1 MKRGPAWW
9 LFWSSAALLVQAYLG
24 LVLVAG
30 VRAVF
35 RPRPIRAAAHAPDV
49 SILIAAYNEAAV
61 IRRKLDN
68 TLALDYPRERL
79 EIIVASDGSD
89 DGTDD
94 LVGAYEADEVRLLT
108 LPRRGKNATLNA
120 AASVAR
126 GEILVFSDADAVLE
140 PDSLRQLMAPFCD
153 PDVGGVAGEHR
164 RVNHHQQRAVARLV
178 WRIRR
183 TERTLLSRA
192 GSVTAAAGQ
201 IYAVRRSLFREIP
214 AGVNDDFYTSVQPIA
229 AHLRLVFEPEAA
241 SYPITGGRVVR
252 APFSRKV
259 RVMTRW
265 VRTMLAVA
273 RLLNPFEYGFYS
285 VQLVTHKIL
294 RRLPIIPVVMLGVT
308 ATTLWRRGPLY
319 RVAAGAHWCL
329 HAAAAIG
336 LLMPDTSIGRHRV
349 VRAAYSFDMV
359 QAAVLLAVVEVVRGH
374 RDLAW
379 APQLANEPV
388 EER

>member
-9 LFWSSAALLVQAYLG
+9 LFWFSAALLGQAYVG

-30 VRAVF
+30 LRAVL
-35 RPRPIRAAAHAPDV
+35 RPRPVRAARHVPDV
-49 SILIAAYNEAAV
+49 SILIAAFNEAAI

-68 TLALDYPRERL
+68 TLALDYPCERL

-89 DGTDD
+89 DGMDD
-94 LVGAYEADEVRLLT
+94 VVRAYGADVRLLP

-120 AASVAR
+120 AAADAR

-140 PDSLRQLMAPFCD
+140 PDSLRHLVAPFCD
-153 PDVGGVAGEHR
+153 PEVGGVAGEHR
-164 RVNHHQQRAVARLV
+164 RANHHQQRTVARLV

-183 TERTLLSRA
+183 TERVMLSRA

-214 AGVNDDFYTSVQPIA
+214 EGVNDDFYTSVQPIA
-229 AHLRLVFEPEAA
+229 AHLRLVFEPRAA
-241 SYPITGGRVVR
+241 SYPVTGARIVR
-252 APFSRKV
+252 APFGRKV

-265 VRTMLAVA
+265 MRTLLTVG
-273 RLLNPFEYGFYS
+273 RLLNPLEYGFYS

-294 RRLPIIPVVMLGVT
+294 RRLPIVPGVLLGVA
-308 ATTLWRRGPLY
+308 ATRLWRRGSLY
-319 RVAAGAHWCL
+319 RLAAVGHWGL

-336 LLMPDTSIGRHRV
+336 LLMPGTPIGRNRV
-349 VRAAYSFDMV
+349 VRAAYGFDMV
-359 QAAVLLAVVEVVRGH
+359 QAAVLLSVIEVLRGQ
-374 RDLAW
+374 RDYAW
-379 APQLANEPV
+379 APQLAGEPV
-388 EER
+388 TER